1 MKDKI
6 TCMCITHNRVHLL
19 ERSMNC
25 YQNQS
30 FENKELIVMHTN
42 DDLQT
47 ARFSEENNH
56 RYNRIKLTNLNNTKG
71 LLIQSIGDSEKYF
84 DDFEDGEMVSLKTS
98 EGFYLNV
105 GNNDLLYSKS
115 IKENSELTFFREKD
129 HIVIQLGKNL
139 YLKATDDFTYSVSK
153 EKFYFRAVILVD
165 TSAKLI
171 PHHITEGEA
180 TLTEEGW
187 LVEHL
192 NDVDSDITI
201 VEVHSDPPIS
211 LGGKRNL
218 VLKLAK
224 GSHVCIWDDDD
235 WYDNNRLSHQYGFAE
250 FMKKPASSLISVF
263 LYDHH
268 THKGYH
274 AHPREEGWEPSLL
287 CKKSEFGWYSNLN
300 KREDTPVLKR
310 LYEEDKLAVL
320 DDAMLYI
327 YNIHTGRGNTCSSD
341 HFLKIVNSSRT
352 SNATDEEIEYVRG
365 AVGITVEL
373 V

>member
-1 MKDKI
+1 MNDKI

-25 YQNQS
+25 YKNQT
-30 FENKELIVMHTN
+30 FDNRELIVLHTN
-42 DDLQT
+42 DDTQT
-47 ARFSEENNH
+47 AQFSLENNH

-71 LLIQSIGDSEKYF
+71 LLIQSIEDPEKYF
-84 DDFEDGEMVSLKTS
+84 EDFEQGERVSLKTQEGTFLSFKGKVLSSS
-98 EGFYLNV
+98 E
-105 GNNDLLYSKS
+105 S
-115 IKENSELTFFREKD
+115 LTATEEMIFFREKD
-129 HIVIQLGKNL
+129 QICIQINDKTF
-139 YLKATDDFTYSVSK
+139 LKATDDFTYSVANEIFHFK
-153 EKFYFRAVILVD
+153 AIILVD

-171 PHHITEGEA
+171 PYHLTEGEA
-180 TLTEEGW
+180 TLQEEGW

-192 NDVDSDITI
+192 NNVESDITI
-201 VEVHSDPPIS
+201 IEVHSDPPIS
-211 LGGKRNL
+211 LGSKRNL

-224 GSHVCIWDDDD
+224 GTHVCIWDDDD
-235 WYDNNRLSHQYGFAE
+235 WYDNNRLSYQYGFAE
-250 FMKKPASSLISVF
+250 FMQKPASSLISVF

-310 LYEEDKLAVL
+310 LFEEEKLAVL
-320 DDAMLYI
+320 DDPMLYI
-327 YNIHTGRGNTCSSD
+327 YNIHTGRGNTCSSE

-352 SNATDEEIEYVRG
+352 SDATMEEVEYVRNS
-365 AVGITVEL
+365 VGITVESI
-373 V
+373 